1 MVNTTTLRALT
12 LASRALALAAE
23 PRLYASLKFTHNAS
37 SLKLARTLVQ
47 SPRKSLLVFIIVAEL
62 FDVELALLPAGTKLC
77 LQAIVGCSNLT
88 SLSTSWRP
96 NQKWV
101 TRLLGLNRFQ
111 LYRFVS
117 WFQWDEGVCRFLE
130 TQYSLVELEIV
141 RPGADFSLADD
152 PGAQLSRS
160 ALPRLSK
167 LMGRLPQAAAIVPGR
182 PVSSLSVYG
191 AVTLTN
197 LEVALPMLAQTSVP
211 MDTLSLQTGEL
222 SSTLLTLLSAY
233 LPSISFLE
241 IRIVRHS
248 MVCTRRYMHSFVMK
262 YLTAFTDRLRTPT

>member
-1 MVNTTTLRALT
+1 MLDTTTLCSLALT
-12 LASRALALAAE
+12 SRALALAAE
-23 PRLYASLKFTHNAS
+23 PRLYASLKLTHNAS
-37 SLKLARTLVQ
+37 SLKLARTLIQ
-47 SPRKSLLVFIIVAEL
+47 NSRKSQFVFVIVAEI
-62 FDVELALLPAGTKLC
+62 FDVEFVLLPAGMKLV
-77 LQAIVGCSNLT
+77 LQAIVGCPNLN

-101 TRLLGLNRFQ
+101 TRLLLFNRFQ

-130 TQYSLVELEIV
+130 TQHSLVELEIV
-141 RPGADFSLADD
+141 RPGPVVPLGDD
-152 PGAQLSRS
+152 PGVQLSS
-160 ALPRLSK
+160 FALPRLSR

-197 LEVALPMLAQTSVP
+197 LEAALPMLAQSSVS

-248 MVCTRRYMHSFVMK
+248 MVRTHRHMRPFAKKC
-262 YLTAFTDRLRTPT
+262 LTI